1 MLSPIG
7 NEFWEAR
14 SSHSR
19 SRIFIDPAKLLTACT
34 EYFEW
39 VETHPLYEAKPFAY
53 QGDVTIKEVTKNH
66 LGSVHL
72 PGHRPNDM
80 GEYAGSCAMR
90 GDIFS
95 PEEVRSSVVSSMFAS
110 RPIAQR

>member
-39 VETHPLYEAKPFAY
+39 VETHPLYEAKPP
-53 QGDVTIKEVTKNH
+53 T
-66 LGSVHL
+66 
-72 PGHRPNDM
+72 R
-80 GEYAGSCAMR
+80 AM
-90 GDIFS
+90 
-95 PEEVRSSVVSSMFAS
+95 
-110 RPIAQR
+110 